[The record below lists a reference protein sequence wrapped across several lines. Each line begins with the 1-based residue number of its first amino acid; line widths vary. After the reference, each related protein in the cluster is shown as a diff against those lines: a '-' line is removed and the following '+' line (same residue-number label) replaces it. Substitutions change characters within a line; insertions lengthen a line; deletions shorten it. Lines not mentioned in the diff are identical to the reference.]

1 MFRSREYPRCGRT
14 LENALICFISRVALD
29 VLDHRVGNS
38 IRVISRAMW
47 CVALSALPPATGL
60 VSVSA
65 QESQRQVKQES
76 PPYRGLDANLY
87 MQTSAEYR
95 AICYQTFQLAELR
108 LRQSLE
114 QPNDDSRSIAVVMDL
129 DETVLDNSGF
139 QSWMLRTGT
148 AYDQTW
154 FDRWEQWGGQE
165 VRLVPGAKEFIQAAE
180 ALGVRV
186 VHVSNRNERYREQT
200 KAVLSRLGIPIIKEA
215 DLKLSTTTSDKTSR
229 RRDIETT
236 EHCRIVLA
244 IGDNLR
250 DFDERFRAPSLDT
263 LSTASQLDEAIAYR
277 KNEVDQTRTQWGTSW
292 IVLPN
297 PAYGEWIKPLGRGF
311 QDLQRMTSAP
321 RALGIAFWN
330 VENLFDLADDPL
342 VQGDEEF
349 TPEGPNRWTRAR
361 LDIKLDNLARVIM
374 RMHGGAGPSVLGL
387 AEVEN
392 LAVLEMLRERLD
404 PLGRDYKIVHHDS
417 PSGRGIDCALFYDA
431 KEYQLRR
438 QQFHVVDAGPTREI
452 VEATLSSGS
461 HQVTFFVNHWPARSH
476 DEADRIVAAKTL
488 RGRVDQLLH
497 NDPHADLVMMGDF
510 NDHPDDTS
518 LTNVLGA
525 TGDIDAVGAGK
536 LFNSSW
542 WMHDDE
548 SIGTY
553 VYDDRW
559 EVLDQIVYSPGL
571 LMPGGISWG
580 LGSTQTAI
588 LADDQMYHPPG
599 NGMPRP
605 SRSYSRTTFHDNGYS
620 DHLPV
625 VSTLYVTQSP

>member
-1 MFRSREYPRCGRT
+1 M
-14 LENALICFISRVALD
+14 NCFNTTVVFDAVDYCIGHLVRFVA
-29 VLDHRVGNS
+29 
-38 IRVISRAMW
+38 RAMW
-47 CVALSALPPATGL
+47 YVCLLVLPPFMGL
-60 VSVSA
+60 VSTSA
-65 QESQRQVKQES
+65 QESLRQVKQES

-108 LRQSLE
+108 LRQCLE
-114 QPNDDSRSIAVVMDL
+114 HPVDDARTRAVVMDL

-139 QSWMLRTGT
+139 QSWMLRTGA
-148 AYDQTW
+148 AYDQIW
-154 FDRWEQWGGQE
+154 FDRWERWGGKE

-186 VHVSNRNERYREQT
+186 VHVSNRNERFREQT
-200 KAVLSRLGIPIIKEA
+200 KLVMSDLGIPIDNDA
-215 DLKLSTTTSDKTSR
+215 DLKLSTTTSNKTSR
-229 RRDIETT
+229 RREIE
-236 EHCRIVLA
+236 EAEQCRIVLL

-250 DFDERFRAPSLDT
+250 DFDERFRTPSLDAT
-263 LSTASQLDEAIAYR
+263 STATQLDQAITYR
-277 KNEVDQTRTQWGTSW
+277 KNEVDQTRTQWGSRW

-297 PAYGEWIKPLGRGF
+297 PAYGEWTKPLSRGL

-321 RALGIAFWN
+321 RSLGIAFWN

-349 TPEGPNRWTRAR
+349 TPEGPNRWTQER
-361 LDIKLDNLARVIM
+361 LDIKLDNLARVIL

-392 LAVLEMLRERLD
+392 LAVLEMLRKRLNS
-404 PLGRDYKIVHHDS
+404 LGRDYKIAHHDS

-431 KEYQLRR
+431 NELRLE
-438 QQFHVVDAGPTREI
+438 QQRFHVVDAGLTREI

-461 HQVTFFVNHWPARSH
+461 HQVTFFVNHWPSRSH
-476 DEADRIVAAKTL
+476 DEADRIIAAKTL
-488 RGRVDQLLH
+488 RARVDQLLQ

-510 NDHPDDTS
+510 NDHPDDPS
-518 LTNVLGA
+518 LSNALGA

-542 WMHDDE
+542 WMHEDGLT
-548 SIGTY
+548 GTY

-559 EVLDQIVYSPGL
+559 EVLDQIIFSPGL

-580 LGSTQTAI
+580 LGSTSTAI
-588 LADDQMYHPPG
+588 LAEDQMYHSAG
-599 NGMPRP
+599 NGIPRP
-605 SRSYSRTTFHDNGYS
+605 SRSYSGTTFHSNGYS

-625 VSTLYVTQSP
+625 LSTLYAAESP